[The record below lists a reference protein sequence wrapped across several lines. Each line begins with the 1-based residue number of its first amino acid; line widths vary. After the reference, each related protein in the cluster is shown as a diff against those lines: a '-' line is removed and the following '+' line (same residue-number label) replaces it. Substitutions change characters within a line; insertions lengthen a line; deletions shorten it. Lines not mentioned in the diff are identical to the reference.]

1 MAKIKVQNTE
11 ITVVN
16 IEEHDYISLTD
27 MSEAKENDARAADV
41 IKNWLR
47 NRYTIE
53 FLGTWEMIHN
63 PDFKVVEFDHF
74 RKEAGL
80 PTFVLSCSEWIDKT
94 NAIGIVVK
102 KGRYGG
108 TYAHRDIA
116 FEFGSAISVPF
127 KLYLIEEF
135 QRLKAEEQKQLGWSA
150 KRELAKINYRIH
162 TDAIKQNLIPNELTP
177 QQKSFVYADEAD
189 MLNVAMFGMTAK
201 EWRESNP
208 ELKGNIRDYAT
219 INQLICL
226 SNMENLNA
234 VFINDGL
241 PQSERLDKLNKIA
254 IQQMKVLENVDD
266 RKLLTDGAEK

>member
-27 MSEAKENDARAADV
+27 MAGAKENDVRAADV

-53 FLGTWEMIHN
+53 FLGIWEMIHN

-80 PTFVLSCSEWIDKT
+80 PTFVLSCSEWIEKT

-135 QRLKAEEQKQLGWSA
+135 QRLKAEEQKLLGWSA

-177 QQKSFVYADEAD
+177 QQKLFVYADEAD

-241 PQSERLDKLNKIA
+241 PQSERLEKLNKIA